1 MVAHQRHQQHQRHN
15 IFIQGHRPEIPSPF
29 SDWVIPNTPSAD
41 SRWTRAVSAAK
52 VPSSQPLHMKRR
64 QLLAVVSASVLLLT
78 SGLAADIR
86 QGLIFGATAPSYQ
99 FSPTG
104 VQQFFRT
111 LQ

>member
-1 MVAHQRHQQHQRHN
+1 
-15 IFIQGHRPEIPSPF
+15 
-29 SDWVIPNTPSAD
+29 
-41 SRWTRAVSAAK
+41 
-52 VPSSQPLHMKRR
+52 MKRR